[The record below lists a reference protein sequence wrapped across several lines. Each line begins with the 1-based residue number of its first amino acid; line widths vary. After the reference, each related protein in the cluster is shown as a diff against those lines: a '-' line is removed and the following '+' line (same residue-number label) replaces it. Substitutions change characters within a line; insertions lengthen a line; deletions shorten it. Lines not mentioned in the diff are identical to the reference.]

1 MIKVQE
7 KILCEAMEFH
17 EQILQEGSKALVG
30 YDHEKR
36 LVNMAL
42 LTEIPTTYHDDPLK
56 QVNSGNIL
64 LVGVPGVGKTF
75 FGVIVGAVSN
85 AKFARIQGRFDLQ
98 PSEIVGF
105 DMINPATGEHE
116 TTKGPIITGEI
127 LLLDEISR
135 IAPKSQSGFLEGL
148 QEGTVTIGNYTY
160 ELSPFRF
167 AIATMNPVEIGQ
179 GTQPLSEAIADRFA
193 IQIVI
198 SYLPPEEERK
208 LVRFDFKKVELNRL
222 LAKERIVEI
231 RSAISGKVFLNEKIE
246 QYIMQLVMATRPYN
260 PSQKW
265 LHRSPSDLVEK
276 FIELGAS
283 PRTTICWGRLA
294 KTWALLERKRDV
306 VYPDDVREL
315 AENVLG
321 HRLWLKPEAISENV
335 TVAEVIKDVLRKAP
349 TP

>member
-1 MIKVQE
+1 MTKVQD
-7 KILCEAMEFH
+7 KTLCEAMEFH
-17 EQILQEGSKALVG
+17 KQVLQEGGKALVG
-30 YDHEKR
+30 YEHEKR
-36 LVNMAL
+36 LINVAL
-42 LTEIPTTYHDDPLK
+42 LTEIPTTYHEDPAK
-56 QVNSGNIL
+56 QVNSGNVL
-64 LVGVPGVGKTF
+64 LDGVPGVGKTF

-116 TTKGPIITGEI
+116 TTKGPIITAEI

-148 QEGTVTIGNYTY
+148 QEGTVTVGNETY
-160 ELSPFRF
+160 ELPRFRF
-167 AIATMNPVEIGQ
+167 AIATMNPIEIGQ
-179 GTQPLSEAIADRFA
+179 GTQPLSEAIADRFT
-193 IQIVI
+193 IRIVI
-198 SYLPPEEERK
+198 SYLPPEEEKK
-208 LVRFDFKKVELNRL
+208 LVRFDFKRVELNRL
-222 LAKERIVEI
+222 LAKERIMEI
-231 RSAISGKVFLNEKIE
+231 RSAISSKIFLSEKIE

-260 PSQKW
+260 PAQKW

-283 PRTTICWGRLA
+283 PRASICWGRLA
-294 KTWALLERKRDV
+294 KTWALLEKKRAV

-321 HRLWLKPEAISENV
+321 HRLWLKPEAISEKV
-335 TVAEVIKDVLRKAP
+335 TVADVIKDVLKKAP
-349 TP
+349 IP